1 MSRVLFVDSAAL
13 KPTSEY
19 DAWPSA
25 TKTLWDEAKNPVRS
39 AALAARWRLRRAEHP
54 EDWPLP
60 SCPLARA
67 LCLLELSYRHSSY
80 CRGAVRDS

>member
-13 KPTSEY
+13 KPTSEF
-19 DAWPSA
+19 DNWPSA
-25 TKTLWDEAKNPVRS
+25 TKTLWDEADTCTRK
-39 AALAARWRLRRAEHP
+39 AATAARWRLRRAEHP

-67 LCLLELSYRHSSY
+67 LCQLELTYRHSSY